1 MTLRI
6 TRRAQRHLD
15 EIADYIQERN
25 PDAARRVGERIRE
38 VIALVGEIPLL
49 GREGALPG
57 TREMV
62 VPGLPYVI
70 VYRIEDGAVAVLGV
84 YHGAQQRPGQRK
96 R

>member
-1 MTLRI
+1 M
-6 TRRAQRHLD
+6 
-15 EIADYIQERN
+15 
-25 PDAARRVGERIRE
+25 
-38 VIALVGEIPLL
+38 GEIPLL